1 MSLSDA
7 AALPSNSTNE
17 SHRKFLT
24 FIALLALADLLL
36 FDRQP
41 GLNLFIFTNAVAAG
55 LLISSRKRQSIPK
68 IAVLVA
74 LSLVASTPLAEATSW
89 MGIAISLLSLCLI
102 SLGIGGLT
110 PSQRIRLPLVLLRFL
125 LDVPARPFR
134 RASYRWL
141 ERLQKPSP
149 YGVRHHLRNW
159 IMPLVF
165 AAGFLALFA
174 AANPLIDKTLRSIDL
189 TFLLQLLSIWRIG
202 FWLAVAAFLS
212 LLLRPRLMRRRRR
225 RRDVPDIATGAED
238 KDMLFGHGALLR
250 SLLVFNALFAV
261 QTLLDLTYLWGG
273 ASLPDGMSHAEYAHR
288 GAYPLLLTA
297 ILAAVFVLAAMRRG
311 GPGDRSPLLRGLVHL
326 WIAQNILL
334 CLSSILRL
342 DLYVEVYSLT
352 ELRVAA
358 GIWMGLV
365 AVGLFLILL
374 RILLRRSN
382 EWLIALS
389 SAMLVLTLYAA
400 ALADIPAFIAR
411 FNVAHSREISG
422 EGIVLDLDYLSTL
435 GPAAIPALDTYL
447 ASLPADAD
455 ARRVGETLLWQHI
468 GRPRDWRSWTYR
480 DARLDDYLKQ
490 TQLLQDQAETKKT
503 NG

>member
-7 AALPSNSTNE
+7 AALPSNSTNK

-24 FIALLALADLLL
+24 FIALVALADLLL

-41 GLNLFIFTNAVAAG
+41 GLNLFIFTDAVAAG

-68 IAVLVA
+68 IAALVA
-74 LSLVASTPLAEATSW
+74 LGLVASMPLAETTSW

-102 SLGIGGLT
+102 SLGAGGLI
-110 PSQRIRLPLVLLRFL
+110 PLQWPRLPLVLLRFL

-134 RASYRWL
+134 SASYRWL
-141 ERLQKPSP
+141 QRLQKPSP
-149 YGVRHHLRNW
+149 RGVRHHLRDW
-159 IMPLVF
+159 IMPLIF

-202 FWLAVAAFLS
+202 LWLAVAAFLS
-212 LLLRPRLMRRRRR
+212 LLLRPRLMRRRPR
-225 RRDVPDIATGAED
+225 RRDVPDIVIGAENA
-238 KDMLFGHGALLR
+238 LFGHSALLR
-250 SLLVFNALFAV
+250 SLIVFNALFAV
-261 QTLLDLTYLWGG
+261 QTLLDLAYLWGG

-288 GAYPLLLTA
+288 GAYPLMLTA
-297 ILAAVFVLAAMRRG
+297 ILAAIFVLAAMRRG

-342 DLYVEVYSLT
+342 DLYVETYSLT

-365 AVGLFLILL
+365 AAGLFLILL

-389 SAMLVLTLYAA
+389 SAMLVLTLDAT
-400 ALADIPAFIAR
+400 ALADIPALIAR
-411 FNVAHSREISG
+411 FNVTHSREISG
-422 EGIVLDLDYLSTL
+422 EGVVLDLDYLSTL

-447 ASLPADAD
+447 ASLPADMD
-455 ARRVGETLLWQHI
+455 ARRVRETLLRQHL
-468 GRPRDWRSWTYR
+468 GRSRDWRSWTYR

-503 NG
+503 NE

>member
-7 AALPSNSTNE
+7 APLPLNSTNK
-17 SHRKFLT
+17 SHRKLLT
-24 FIALLALADLLL
+24 FIALVALADLLL

-55 LLISSRKRQSIPK
+55 LLSSSRKRPSVKK
-68 IAVLVA
+68 IAALVA
-74 LSLVASTPLAEATSW
+74 LGLVASIPLAEATSW

-102 SLGIGGLT
+102 SLGIGGLI
-110 PSQRIRLPLVLLRFL
+110 PSQWTRLPLVLLRFL

-141 ERLQKPSP
+141 QHLQKPSP
-149 YGVRHHLRNW
+149 RGVRHHLRNW

-165 AAGFLALFA
+165 ATGFLALFA

-202 FWLAVAAFLS
+202 FWLAVAAFLC
-212 LLLRPRLMRRRRR
+212 LLLRPRLMRRRLR

-238 KDMLFGHGALLR
+238 ALFSHGALLR
-250 SLLVFNALFAV
+250 SLLVFNVLFAV

-288 GAYPLLLTA
+288 GAYPLMLTA
-297 ILAAVFVLAAMRRG
+297 ILAAIFVLAAMRRG
-311 GPGDRSPLLRGLVHL
+311 GPGDRSPMLRGLVHL

-352 ELRVAA
+352 ELRIAA

-365 AVGLFLILL
+365 AVGLCLILL
-374 RILLRRSN
+374 RILLDRSN

-422 EGIVLDLDYLSTL
+422 EGIVLDLDYLLTL

-455 ARRVGETLLWQHI
+455 ARRVRETLLWQHL
-468 GRPRDWRSWTYR
+468 GRSHDWRSWTYR
-480 DARLDDYLKQ
+480 GARLDGYLKR

>member
-1 MSLSDA
+1 MSLSDTP
-7 AALPSNSTNE
+7 ALPTNSANSTSSSN
-17 SHRKFLT
+17 RKLLT
-24 FIALLALADLLL
+24 FIVLIALADLLL
-36 FDRQP
+36 FDREP
-41 GLNLFIFTNAVAAG
+41 GLNLFVFTNAIAAG

-74 LSLVASTPLAEATSW
+74 LGLVASVPLTEASSW
-89 MGIAISLLSLCLI
+89 MGIAISFLGLCLI
-102 SLGIGGLT
+102 SLGAGGLI
-110 PSQRIRLPLVLLRFL
+110 PSQWIRLPLVLLRFL

-141 ERLQKPSP
+141 QRLQKPSP
-149 YGVRHHLRNW
+149 RGVRHHLRNW
-159 IMPLVF
+159 IIPLIF

-174 AANPLIDKTLRSIDL
+174 AANPLIEKTLRSIDL
-189 TFLLQLLSIWRIG
+189 TFLLQLLDAWRIG
-202 FWLAVAAFLS
+202 FWLVVAAFLS
-212 LLLRPRLMRRRRR
+212 LLLRPRLMRRRSR
-225 RRDVPDIATGAED
+225 RRDVPDIVTGAED
-238 KDMLFGHGALLR
+238 VLFGHGALLR
-250 SLLVFNALFAV
+250 SLIVFNALFAV

-273 ASLPDGMSHAEYAHR
+273 ASLPDGMTHAEYAHR
-288 GAYPLLLTA
+288 GAYPLMLTA
-297 ILAAVFVLAAMRRG
+297 ILAAIFVLAAMRRG

-358 GIWMGLV
+358 GIWIGLV
-365 AVGLFLILL
+365 AIGLFLILL

-389 SAMLVLTLYAA
+389 SAMLVVTLYAA
-400 ALADIPAFIAR
+400 ALIDIPAFIAR

-447 ASLPADAD
+447 ISLPADTE
-455 ARRVGETLLWQHI
+455 ARKVREALFWQHV
-468 GRPRDWRSWTYR
+468 GRSHDWRSWTYR
-480 DARLDDYLKQ
+480 DARLDAYLKNDA
-490 TQLLQDQAETKKT
+490 TLVR
-503 NG
+503 